1 MDPGVIGENSS
12 ISPCYAVDYHSMN
25 RQIAGQV
32 MNDKKM
38 ISIDQFTPQEREEID
53 VIYQSLVEKYRQRTS
68 KEPDS
73 KKDKEFTLDARQQ
86 VMELKLSKEK
96 ALAAKAKKPVRR
108 KKPES
113 LSASEVSDFN
123 WSASVAKGR
132 RR

>member
-1 MDPGVIGENSS
+1 
-12 ISPCYAVDYHSMN
+12 
-25 RQIAGQV
+25 

>member
-1 MDPGVIGENSS
+1 
-12 ISPCYAVDYHSMN
+12 
-25 RQIAGQV
+25 

-38 ISIDQFTPQEREEID
+38 ISIDQFTAQEREEID
-53 VIYQSLVEKYRQRTS
+53 VVYQSLLEKYRQRTA

-73 KKDKEFTLDARQQ
+73 KKEKEFTLDARQQ
-86 VMELKLSKEK
+86 IMDQKLSKEK
-96 ALAAKAKKPVRR
+96 ALADKAKKKPVRR

-113 LSASEVSDFN
+113 LAASEVADFN

>member
-1 MDPGVIGENSS
+1 
-12 ISPCYAVDYHSMN
+12 MN
-25 RQIAGQV
+25 E
-32 MNDKKM
+32 KKM
-38 ISIDQFTPQEREEID
+38 ISIDQFTTQEREEID
-53 VIYQSLVEKYRQRTS
+53 VIYHSLLEKYRQRTA

-73 KKDKEFTLDARQQ
+73 KKEKEFTLDARQQ
-86 VMELKLSKEK
+86 VMSLKLIKQK
-96 ALAAKAKKPVRR
+96 AWADKAKKPVRR